1 MAATKKP
8 AKRMSAKQMKKTK
21 GGAAIP
27 TPNIDMNATMGKLP
41 TKVPTRR
48 TALE

>member
-1 MAATKKP
+1 MAAAKKP

-27 TPNIDMNATMGKLP
+27 TPNIDVNATMGRMP
-41 TKVPTRR
+41 KVPAKRVMMD
-48 TALE
+48 